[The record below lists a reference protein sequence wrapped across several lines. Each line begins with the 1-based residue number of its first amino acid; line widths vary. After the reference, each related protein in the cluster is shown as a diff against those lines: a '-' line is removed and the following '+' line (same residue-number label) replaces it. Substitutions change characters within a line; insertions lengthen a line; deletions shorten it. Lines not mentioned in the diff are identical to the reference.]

1 MSALPQALTGGGG
14 GLPSLVSTLPSQLT
28 RFLPGG
34 LGSVRGL
41 SESVKY
47 QQEAVQAHMPKVL
60 SSLLSARG
68 ISPADRSIQTL
79 APKLALT
86 GAASQLQKSADS
98 PATEPVLSDKLS
110 GAYEFNVRSI
120 DLDAGHILEDSQNQE
135 TDGEELDKI
144 KEGLEIILAKE
155 FDRHAVVNS
164 SPYQVAKGEVHDTF
178 NEENLANLKRN
189 FEEILIREFRRYG
202 GEIS

>member
-1 MSALPQALTGGGG
+1 MSALPQALTGGTG

-79 APKLALT
+79 APKLALA

-98 PATEPVLSDKLS
+98 PAIEPDKLS
-110 GAYEFNVRSI
+110 GAYEFDVRSI

-155 FDRHAVVNS
+155 FDRHAVVS
-164 SPYQVAKGEVHDTF
+164 DSPYQVAKGGVHDTF
-178 NEENLANLKRN
+178 NEENLANLRRN